1 MKTTHLQTIAAATT
15 ATSRPMRLRRKLS
28 AGILLALALSVLSLT
43 PAAAQEYPVR
53 PIRLV
58 VPFPPGG
65 ANDIVARVLAAPVSL
80 ALGQPVVVDNKGGAA
95 GTIGSDFVAK
105 SAGDGYT
112 LLMTA
117 APFVITQSLYPK
129 LPYDGQ
135 KDFVP
140 IGLLTSAPF
149 VLAVSAKHPAQS
161 LRELL
166 EMARQKPRSI
176 SFSSPGAGSPAH
188 LAGELL
194 KTRGGVDMLHVPY
207 KGGGPAVSDMLA
219 GQVTFTL
226 ATPAELMP
234 HVRAGKARALAVTT
248 AARTSLAAGVP
259 TVGESGI
266 PGYEISVWYG
276 VTIPRGTPPTIVA
289 RLEREFLN
297 AMNLPEVRERLA
309 SLGLEPTP
317 MGSSDFAQYLRREVQ
332 KWGDLVRVSG
342 ATAE

>member
-1 MKTTHLQTIAAATT
+1 MNDIKPFRLDRTRSSAFRHRITSFIVVSLMAASGSAAIAQDYPA
-15 ATSRPMRLRRKLS
+15 RP
-28 AGILLALALSVLSLT
+28 V
-43 PAAAQEYPVR
+43 
-53 PIRLV
+53 RLV

-65 ANDIVARVLAAPVSL
+65 ANDIVARVLSAPLAL
-80 ALGQPVVVDNKGGAA
+80 ALGQPVIVDNKGGAA
-95 GTIGSDFVAK
+95 GTIGTDFVAK
-105 SAGDGYT
+105 SSADGYT
-112 LLMTA
+112 ILMTA

-149 VLAVSAKHPAQS
+149 VVAVSAKHPAQTLADLIS
-161 LRELL
+161 L
-166 EMARQKPRSI
+166 ARQQPGSV

-188 LAGELL
+188 LAGELI
-194 KTRGGVDMLHVPY
+194 KTKGGVDMLHVPY

-234 HVRAGKARALAVTT
+234 HVRSGKARALAVTS
-248 AARTSLAAGVP
+248 ASRTPLAPGIP

-276 VTIPRGTPPTIVA
+276 IAVPRATPAAVAA
-289 RLEREFLN
+289 RLEREFQ
-297 AMNLPEVRERLA
+297 AAIKIPEVRERM
-309 SLGLEPTP
+309 SGLGLEVTP
-317 MGSSDFAQYLRREVQ
+317 MPAAEFGQFLKRETQ

-342 ATAE
+342 ASAE